1 MDLEPILER
10 AKLHLNVKSDAE
22 LARHLGISRQELHQY
37 KKKSSIP
44 YKYFSSKSQKLFE
57 RNCLLELKKKKISE
71 LYVFLSAL
79 L

>member
-44 YKYFSSKSQKLFE
+44 YKY
-57 RNCLLELKKKKISE
+57 
-71 LYVFLSAL
+71 
-79 L
+79 